1 MWVVSICRSSDL
13 KAVKPALRCST
24 ATSRLLGEMRLK
36 KRLHEVIIYES
47 QSVID
52 T

>member
-13 KAVKPALRCST
+13 KAVKPALRCS
-24 ATSRLLGEMRLK
+24 TSRLLGEMRLK